1 MKYMRNAALV
11 SEAGDW
17 EKNLSSPK
25 KNWANDLLLLVQP
38 VFFLFFP
45 IKLRPLP
52 HARRGVSVFI
62 LKRKFFSPVW
72 PIVHVY
78 PVKTVT
84 KNTSFQKRSP
94 EWRFFENAGFSF
106 TYGRT
111 NRFRVFVW
119 TWKNIMQMNPPI
131 AKSASPRKHGLSRV
145 IHARNTSPKGGSHSY
160 SQQNRATVLQ
170 YTFRKL
176 CQKETGGISRGLLT
190 FKSQR
195 KTGLEKAQR
204 GGKWN

>member
-1 MKYMRNAALV
+1 MKYRRNAALV

-38 VFFLFFP
+38 VFFFFSNKTEAP
-45 IKLRPLP
+45 SSRAPGRISFYFKTE
-52 HARRGVSVFI
+52 I
-62 LKRKFFSPVW
+62 FSPVW

-160 SQQNRATVLQ
+160 SKQNRATVLQ
-170 YTFRKL
+170 YTLRKL